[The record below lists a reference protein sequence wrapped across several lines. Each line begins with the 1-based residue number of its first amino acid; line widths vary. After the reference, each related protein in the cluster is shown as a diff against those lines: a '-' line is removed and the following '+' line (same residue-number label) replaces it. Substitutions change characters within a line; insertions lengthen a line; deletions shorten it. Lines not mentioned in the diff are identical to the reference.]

1 MTTTTVVTGLL
12 AVERARSHERSLG
25 SVTGCRRQTDGPR
38 ARSATAAQDEHAR
51 PNGPWMHLE
60 IRGRFRPA
68 EVPPA
73 VHSTSLKRGRSS
85 VRDHATRPAE
95 ASPRSTEQTVD
106 RAREHALSRPPNE
119 AKIEM
124 ECKSFIG
131 ALLSGSGL
139 KEDSEKQ
146 AYTACFRPPLTNSY
160 YNVSHLFYKVFRSF
174 LHLKQARFST
184 CFDG

>member
-1 MTTTTVVTGLL
+1 M
-12 AVERARSHERSLG
+12 
-25 SVTGCRRQTDGPR
+25 
-38 ARSATAAQDEHAR
+38 
-51 PNGPWMHLE
+51 
-60 IRGRFRPA
+60 
-68 EVPPA
+68 
-73 VHSTSLKRGRSS
+73 
-85 VRDHATRPAE
+85 RDHATRPAE
-95 ASPRSTEQTVD
+95 YSPRSTEQTVD

-174 LHLKQARFST
+174 LHLKRARFST

>member
-1 MTTTTVVTGLL
+1 
-12 AVERARSHERSLG
+12 
-25 SVTGCRRQTDGPR
+25 
-38 ARSATAAQDEHAR
+38 
-51 PNGPWMHLE
+51 MHLE

-95 ASPRSTEQTVD
+95 YSPRSTEQTVD

-160 YNVSHLFYKVFRSF
+160 YSVSHLLYKIFRSF
-174 LHLKQARFST
+174 CTQNRLDFRPVLTGDFEPFQRRFRCRFDPRILRRSWPGNERSTTSIDTRWTARSDRFQWRISR
-184 CFDG
+184 FI